1 MTHSARST
9 SPSSFP
15 SPPSQGTRSPG
26 APPGTNDEAAASRY
40 IRKLFTDVS
49 GRYDLLNHVL
59 SFQIDRYWRR
69 ATARRFRATLDRPDA
84 RVLDLC
90 CGTADLT
97 ISLARGSRARIT
109 SSDFCHPMLEQAREK
124 LSRQSLPLLVA
135 EADALRLPFADAT
148 FDLVACSFGFRNLAN
163 YRAGL
168 GEILRVLKPGGEVGI
183 LEFGTPRGFPI
194 GPLYSF
200 YFHRILPAAGEW
212 ISGVKGS
219 YSYLA
224 SSVDRFPE
232 PQELEA
238 WMRESGYTDVSRR
251 EMTGGI
257 AVLYCGKKLGSA

>member
-9 SPSSFP
+9 SSP
-15 SPPSQGTRSPG
+15 SPPSQGTRPPG

-97 ISLARGSRARIT
+97 ISLARGSRARIIA
-109 SSDFCHPMLEQAREK
+109 SDFCHPMLEQAREK

-168 GEILRVLKPGGEVGI
+168 GEILRVLRPGGEVGI

>member
-1 MTHSARST
+1 VTHSARPT
-9 SPSSFP
+9 
-15 SPPSQGTRSPG
+15 SPPSQGTRPPG
-26 APPGTNDEAAASRY
+26 ASPGTNDEAAASRF

-49 GRYDLLNHVL
+49 GRYDLLNHLL

-69 ATARRFRATLDRPDA
+69 ATARRFRAILDRPGSH
-84 RVLDLC
+84 VLDLC

-97 ISLARGSRARIT
+97 ISLARGSRARIV
-109 SSDFCHPMLEQAREK
+109 SSDFCHPMLVQARQK
-124 LSRQSLPLLVA
+124 LSRQSLPPFAA
-135 EADALRLPFADAT
+135 EADALRLPFAGAT

-168 GEILRVLKPGGEVGI
+168 REILRVLKPGGEVGI
-183 LEFGTPRGFPI
+183 LEFGTPRGFPL

-200 YFHRILPAAGEW
+200 YFHKIVPAAGEW

-232 PQELEA
+232 PEELEA
-238 WMRESGYTDVSRR
+238 WMREAGYAEVSRR
-251 EMTGGI
+251 TMTGGI
-257 AVLYCGKKLGSA
+257 AVLYCGKRIAD

>member
-1 MTHSARST
+1 VTHAAH
-9 SPSSFP
+9 PSSSA
-15 SPPSQGTRSPG
+15 SPGTRPPG
-26 APPGTNDEAAASRY
+26 ARDEAATSRY

-69 ATARRFRATLDRPDA
+69 ATARRFRAILDRPDA

-97 ISLARGSRARIT
+97 LALVRGSRAHII
-109 SSDFCHPMLEQAREK
+109 SSDFCHPMLTQAREK
-124 LSRQSLPLLVA
+124 LLRHSLSPHVA
-135 EADALRLPFADAT
+135 EADALQLPFADAS

-168 GEILRVLKPGGEVGI
+168 REILRVLQPDGEVGI

-200 YFHRILPAAGEW
+200 YFHRIVPAAGEW

-232 PQELEA
+232 PDELEA
-238 WMRESGYTDVSRR
+238 WMREAGYSEVSRR

-257 AVLYCGKKLGSA
+257 AVLYCGKKM